1 MQISNACSGCN
12 FLYLN
17 SAHED
22 TVSTFFYR
30 ANLLK
35 IQSNLLK
42 ISLLLLIYSVFCH
55 IFYSELPRFILGLIL
70 TAVWGPKMLK
80 NPSRMHLTVAV

>member
-30 ANLLK
+30 A
-35 IQSNLLK
+35 NLLK